1 MVAISKLRNY
11 AAAAAAVLLLASGSY
26 EIHKHGRAHAQIS
39 TIRTASKPPELER
52 VPAATLYEAYSDDGA
67 AADEKYKGKRFT
79 ITSKVVKG
87 ISAEAGAPDPA
98 AAKVLIGSDLEP
110 IIASGIDPGSAAA
123 LREGA
128 PIEIDCVVTGAIAEI
143 PTLDCGPHGIVRP
156 IATERTQNQKPESDA
171 RRTARTP

>member
-1 MVAISKLRNY
+1 MLALSKSRNY
-11 AAAAAAVLLLASGSY
+11 AAAAALVLLLASGGY

-39 TIRTASKPPELER
+39 AIPTPSKAPELER
-52 VPAATLYEAYSDDGA
+52 VPAATLYDAYSDDGA
-67 AADEKYKGKRFT
+67 AADEKYHGKRFT
-79 ITSKVVKG
+79 ITSKVVKVV
-87 ISAEAGAPDPA
+87 SAEPGAPASPT
-98 AAKVLIGSDLEP
+98 AKVLIGSDLEP
-110 IIASGIDPGSAAA
+110 ILASGIDPGSAAG

-171 RRTARTP
+171 RRTARVP